1 MNPATGGNPWTTRLP
16 ILVGAHMVGTV
27 NIVSVLA
34 MSPVIKDEL
43 NLSATQIGLF
53 VSAYYGAQ
61 AIGSLPAGAVA
72 DRFGIGRSLFTGHL
86 LMAISAILLSFADG
100 YVECLLALFVMG
112 IGYSMNNPAT
122 ARGVFDW
129 FPAQR
134 RGAAMGIKQVGVPA
148 GGIIAAGNG
157 ALVTWVHWQTI
168 MLGVAVAI
176 AINGLFCLY
185 LIRFHRDVPPS
196 ERKNPLAHIR
206 DVFVDSNVQF
216 FSLANGLLNVGQTNF
231 FGFLTLFLTQ
241 VAHASQPLAGFAMGL
256 AQTASFVARIGWG
269 ALSDKFVGRRTVL
282 TNWIC
287 GSAVVFLAAMAWV
300 GPGWGLWLGMALVLA
315 LGITIASFAPVAQA
329 ISVEMVDP
337 RLAASALGYSMV
349 GVHAGG
355 MLGPIIFG
363 WIVDNGGGYGP
374 AWLVTAA
381 VVAGGVL
388 ILARWFREGPPPD
401 A

>member
-1 MNPATGGNPWTTRLP
+1 MSELAGGNPWRTRLP
-16 ILVGAHMVGTV
+16 VLVGAHMVGTI

-34 MSPVIKDEL
+34 MSPVIKSEL

-53 VSAYYGAQ
+53 VSAYYAAQ
-61 AIGSLPAGAVA
+61 AIGSLPAGAMA
-72 DRFGIGRSLFTGHL
+72 DRFGIGRSLFIGHV

-100 YVECLLALFVMG
+100 YVECLLALFLMG
-112 IGYSMNNPAT
+112 LGYSMNNPAT

-129 FPAQR
+129 FPPER

-148 GGIIAAGNG
+148 GGIVAAGNG
-157 ALVTWVHWQTI
+157 ALVTLVHWQTI
-168 MLGVAVAI
+168 MLGIAVAI

-185 LIRFHRDVPPS
+185 LIRFHKDVPPT
-196 ERKNPLAHIR
+196 ERKNPLVHIR
-206 DVFVDSNVQF
+206 DVLRDPNVHL

-231 FGFLTLFLTQ
+231 FGFLSLFLTQ
-241 VAHASQPLAGFAMGL
+241 AAQASQPLAGFAMGL

-269 ALSDKFVGRRTVL
+269 ALSDKFVGRRIIL

-287 GSAVVFLAAMAWV
+287 GSAVVFLACMAWV
-300 GPGWGLWLGMALVLA
+300 GPGWGLWFGLGLVLA

-329 ISVEMVDP
+329 ISVEMVNP

-349 GVHAGG
+349 GVHLGG
-355 MLGPIIFG
+355 MAGPLIFG
-363 WIVDNGGGYGP
+363 WVVDHGGGYGP

-381 VVAGGVL
+381 LVAAGVL
-388 ILARWFREGPPPD
+388 ILARWFREGPPESE
-401 A
+401 